1 MVRSQRR
8 EMDKPGS
15 GLGVRGERQR
25 DKPGL
30 GLGVREERQINQ
42 VQGQELEKRDR

>member
-1 MVRSQRR
+1 
-8 EMDKPGS
+8 MDKPGS

-30 GLGVREERQINQ
+30 GLGVREER
-42 VQGQELEKRDR
+42 